1 MAINFSAAGKT
12 ALVIAALWG
21 LMYGGQIVSQSAA
34 MMAPARDVGLSL
46 ANAAD
51 GVIVGAV
58 APGSV
63 AAKAGVKPGDVI
75 VGVGGTQI
83 HNLEDYLFRVGR
95 LDKGETLSF
104 VVSRNGAMPKRYV
117 MGTDA
122 AEIAAKE
129 AAARS
134 APSPIG
140 VRQTTRLG
148 ISLQDLQPGQR
159 PDGAP
164 MAPQVV
170 SIEPGSLAEA
180 AGLREGDYIEAVD
193 KVKVNSQLDVAAK
206 VQGGMPARLLLAVWR
221 AGERKNIEVVR
232 DVVEAVSYT
241 HLRAHEKDSYLV
253 CRL

>member
-1 MAINFSAAGKT
+1 MAFNFNAAGKT
-12 ALVIAALWG
+12 ALIVAAVWG
-21 LMYGGQIVSQSAA
+21 FIYGFNIVSQSAA

-46 ANAAD
+46 ANAPD

-58 APGSV
+58 TPGSV
-63 AAKAGVKPGDVI
+63 AAKAGMKSGDVI
-75 VGVGGTQI
+75 VGVGGLQI
-83 HNLEDYLFRVGR
+83 HNLEDYLLRVGN
-95 LDKGETLSF
+95 LSPSEKLSF
-104 VVSRNGAMPKRYV
+104 VVSRNGAMPKRVV

-122 AEIAAKE
+122 AEIEAKE

-159 PDGAP
+159 PEGAP
-164 MAPQVV
+164 AAPQVV
-170 SIEPGSLAEA
+170 SVESGSLAEA

-193 KVKVNSQLDVAAK
+193 RVNVSSQLDVATK
-206 VQGGMPARLLLAVWR
+206 VQGGMPARLLLSVWR

-232 DVVEAVSYT
+232 DTES
-241 HLRAHEKDSYLV
+241 K
-253 CRL
+253 